1 MKRRMKGGK
10 GNLGEEIFG
19 SHPSK
24 HAIKNDNDRTHT
36 CTVAYNDVHVACN
49 TLYIHVQY

>member
-1 MKRRMKGGK
+1 MEGGK

-24 HAIKNDNDRTHT
+24 HAIKNDIDRMHT
-36 CTVAYNDVHVACN
+36 CTVACNHVHVACN
-49 TLYIHVQY
+49 KLYIHVQY